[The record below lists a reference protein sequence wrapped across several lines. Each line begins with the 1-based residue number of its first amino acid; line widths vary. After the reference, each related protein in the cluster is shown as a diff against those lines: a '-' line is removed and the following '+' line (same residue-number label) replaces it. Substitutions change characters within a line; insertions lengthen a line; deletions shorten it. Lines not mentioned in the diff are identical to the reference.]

1 METEDTM
8 EWTWKQIAFTVVI
21 VVIVIILVE
30 QAKKMGLNPG
40 GLLG

>member
-8 EWTWKQIAFTVVI
+8 EWTWKQIAVTVVI
-21 VVIVIILVE
+21 VVIVIIVVE
-30 QAKKMGLNPG
+30 QVKKAGFNPG

>member
-1 METEDTM
+1 M
-8 EWTWKQIAFTVVI
+8 EWTPKNIAMIAVV

-30 QAKKMGLNPG
+30 QVKKAGFNPG